1 MAFEAVE
8 KQQSSNYRDEDFG
21 HDANSASS
29 AANSPA
35 AGATAK
41 AGRSRYDLLAALR
54 IVQELDSSA
63 GRVAVYQEIL
73 SKNAIYQLVD
83 TLYSRADRR
92 FLQPLLL
99 FIYMLKSVLSMGPFD
114 QKNAEAVAISNFP
127 NEHKT
132 VDRVIALIPDV
143 PVLRVTV
150 GRKHIFRFGQVATIL
165 KMLGTAPR
173 LWSFLRLLTRT
184 HSFMP
189 SARIASALAFYIRFA
204 QLLRERPGLQAC
216 VVASNYSPEAV
227 GMAAAAH
234 RMGRRVVYANH
245 APIPANAAVVPPV
258 YADCGLFYG
267 EKTTQI
273 YKARGACTA
282 EVALIGQP
290 GTARAMEWRESI
302 ETIGIFLTSG
312 TRVDVLSSLVAT
324 IRLSLPQARIII
336 RQHPVTLLKTDFS
349 KLDIVDDKVALT
361 LGNPLDEEIA
371 ACDLVICGNSGV
383 AMNVLSG
390 GRPVAYLSSLDGIHF
405 DANGFVASRLV
416 YSMPWWSDDLY
427 DRLKSFYQVEGWKE
441 VMRSYD
447 AAYGVDLDQLRSEAS
462 RVLLSHIRPNACPG
476 AAETAEEVP
485 VQPLTVPVGHSR

>member
-150 GRKHIFRFGQVATIL
+150 GRKHIFRFGQVDTIL

-173 LWSFLRLLTRT
+173 LWSFLRFLTRT

-336 RQHPVTLLKTDFS
+336 RQHP
-349 KLDIVDDKVALT
+349 
-361 LGNPLDEEIA
+361 
-371 ACDLVICGNSGV
+371 
-383 AMNVLSG
+383 
-390 GRPVAYLSSLDGIHF
+390 
-405 DANGFVASRLV
+405 
-416 YSMPWWSDDLY
+416 
-427 DRLKSFYQVEGWKE
+427 
-441 VMRSYD
+441 
-447 AAYGVDLDQLRSEAS
+447 
-462 RVLLSHIRPNACPG
+462 
-476 AAETAEEVP
+476 
-485 VQPLTVPVGHSR
+485 